1 MRMRSEVSNG
11 LWLRCKTTVLM
22 AGVLLAGCA
31 EAPIRPTVPQAS
43 RPSPPQ
49 AALPSPQHA
58 SPQQLQAH
66 WWVRGQDFV
75 LPGKRRT
82 HYHHTH
88 LEGRPVLHARS
99 AASASMWRHPLRLPA
114 SQLGRMHFS
123 WMVPKMIAGADLSR
137 REGDDTPVRIVLAF
151 DGDPQ
156 RLNAGTRMMF
166 ELAETLTG
174 EPPPFATLMYVW
186 APHAAP
192 LGSVIHAPRSDRVRS
207 VVVESGAR
215 RLGQWL
221 RYERDVVADF
231 RAAYGEDPGE
241 LIGIAVMTDSDNTG
255 TEAEAFYGPIE
266 LWDASRRRL
275 L

>member
-1 MRMRSEVSNG
+1 
-11 LWLRCKTTVLM
+11 M
-22 AGVLLAGCA
+22 A
-31 EAPIRPTVPQAS
+31 PQE
-43 RPSPPQ
+43 PQ
-49 AALPSPQHA
+49 AAAVTATSSAASSAASAAQGPGQH
-58 SPQQLQAH
+58 LH
-66 WWVRGQDFV
+66 WWVRGQDFG

-82 HYHHTH
+82 HYRHTH
-88 LEGRPVLHARS
+88 LEGRAVLHARS

-114 SQLGRMHFS
+114 TRLGHMHFS

-151 DGDPQ
+151 DGDHQ
-156 RLNAGTRMMF
+156 RLSAGTRMMF